1 MNFTPQVPGVAPMS
15 YGQGYGNWQQ
25 YAGYNKDNPFGGMPT
40 QQPVAPP
47 TASEPYV
54 PNVAMQQPDYSL
66 PVPPTGLGA
75 APSMNQGLALPI
87 LQQPTLEDS
96 VDKYYGVKR

>member
-1 MNFTPQVPGVAPMS
+1 MNFTPQVPSVAPMS

-25 YAGYNKDNPFGGMPT
+25 YAGFNKDNPFGGMPT

-47 TASEPYV
+47 TTLEPYTSPDV
-54 PNVAMQQPDYSL
+54 VMPPVDYSIK
-66 PVPPTGLGA
+66 PPTGMGNS
-75 APSMNQGLALPI
+75 PSANQGLALPS

-96 VDKYYGVKR
+96 VDKYYGVR